1 MHRGRV
7 LRELIRTNLR
17 RREIRRRARLLT
29 RQHQPIKLEIGAAG
43 HPVHSGD
50 WIVTNLPVLDA
61 LSESHWRSLFRPRSV
76 NRVLAEHVVEH
87 WTLAQ
92 LSTFLGILRT
102 YLAPQGFSRLA
113 VPDGHHPDPSY
124 VAAVQP
130 GGSGPGA
137 DDHKVLYTHESL
149 TAACASAGFEVRLVE
164 YFDAEGH
171 FHSALWDT
179 ADGYID
185 RSAAHDSRNSNGEL
199 AYTSLIVDVFPRVA
213 PPAPSW
219 GAMTN
224 ADATACA

>member
-92 LSTFLGILRT
+92 LSTFLGILGI
-102 YLAPQGFSRLA
+102 YLAPRGFLRLA
-113 VPDGHHPDPSY
+113 VPDGYHPDLAY
-124 VAAVQP
+124 IELVRP
-130 GGSGPGA
+130 GGSGAGA
-137 DDHKVLYTHESL
+137 DDHKVLYTHETI
-149 TAACASAGFEVRLVE
+149 TAQLAASGFSARPLEF
-164 YFDAEGH
+164 FDRE
-171 FHSALWDT
+171 
-179 ADGYID
+179 
-185 RSAAHDSRNSNGEL
+185 
-199 AYTSLIVDVFPRVA
+199 
-213 PPAPSW
+213 
-219 GAMTN
+219 
-224 ADATACA
+224 